1 MYVFL
6 FYNNR
11 YVTKMNNNDNK
22 ETIIEEKGDIFDELI
37 GLLEQTDDDD
47 EGDANVNENN
57 DNDNDNEN
65 LFQDEIENNDLSQ
78 NKINASKHV
87 EIEYNFEE
95 LLKMKDN
102 MDTKKTTIIEKSN
115 VNSCLSNDITHRD
128 RVTFETNVIN
138 TDSSQNSLLQNKKRK
153 KYNKYKN
160 PQNEHYH
167 SMTKLDY
174 KHKFFNA
181 EKQKRNKEM
190 RTNIRSDISDI
201 CQQKYKQICLDTI
214 LEDEKVIQKLNMT
227 FENNLVTDLF
237 EPLHQLMEDKKE
249 ECKETKMLSKY
260 SSKYMFDIFY
270 ILSHHILLDKEKA
283 KDIIS
288 KNPDILINF
297 LEYKN
302 MRKLRLHKKK
312 KGIVKSKN
320 TSVTQD
326 KLYDWNTNTFSK
338 LE

>member
-6 FYNNR
+6 FYNHR
-11 YVTKMNNNDNK
+11 YVTKMNNNGNK
-22 ETIIEEKGDIFDELI
+22 EAIIEEKGDIFDELI
-37 GLLEQTDDDD
+37 ELLGQTDDD
-47 EGDANVNENN
+47 EGDDVDENN
-57 DNDNDNEN
+57 DKDNQNEV
-65 LFQDEIENNDLSQ
+65 QDETDENDLSQ
-78 NKINASKHV
+78 NKINTSKHV

-102 MDTKKTTIIEKSN
+102 IDTKKTTIIEKSN
-115 VNSCLSNDITHRD
+115 VNSCLTNNITHTD
-128 RVTFETNVIN
+128 GVTLETNVIN
-138 TDSSQNSLLQNKKRK
+138 TDSSQNSILQNKKRK

-160 PQNEHYH
+160 SQNEHYH

-302 MRKLRLHKKK
+302 MRKLRLNKKK
-312 KGIVKSKN
+312 KGIVKPKN
-320 TSVTQD
+320 TLVTQD
-326 KLYDWNTNTFSK
+326 KLYDWNTKTFSK